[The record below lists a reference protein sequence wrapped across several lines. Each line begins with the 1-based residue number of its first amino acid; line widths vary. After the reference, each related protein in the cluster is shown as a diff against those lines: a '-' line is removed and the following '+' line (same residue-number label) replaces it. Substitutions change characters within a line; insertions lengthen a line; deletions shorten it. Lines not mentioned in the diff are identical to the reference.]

1 MKKEITI
8 FTDGAC
14 SGNPGKG
21 GWGAVLLYQDNEKHL
36 SGSEK
41 LTTNNRMEL
50 KATIEALK
58 AIKHPSKIKLYTDS
72 QYVKNG
78 ITEWIINWKKNGWKT
93 ANKKPVSN
101 KELWVEL
108 DKNVSLHDI
117 EWFWVKGHSGNHYN
131 EIADKLNAAVGAS
144 RAAVDAGYVSN
155 DYQVGQTGKVVVPD
169 LYIAVGIS
177 GAIQHLA
184 GMKES
189 KVIVAINKDEEAP
202 IFNVADYGLNAD
214 LFEALPQLS
223 SELDKLNT
231 IQQ

>member
-93 ANKKPVSN
+93 ANKKNVKN
-101 KELWVEL
+101 KDLWTEL
-108 DKNVSLHDI
+108 DNLSNSFEIKWN
-117 EWFWVKGHSGNHYN
+117 WVKAHSTDILNN
-131 EIADKLNAAVGAS
+131 EVDLLARKIAN
-144 RAAVDAGYVSN
+144 N
-155 DYQVGQTGKVVVPD
+155 
-169 LYIAVGIS
+169 
-177 GAIQHLA
+177 
-184 GMKES
+184 
-189 KVIVAINKDEEAP
+189 
-202 IFNVADYGLNAD
+202 
-214 LFEALPQLS
+214 
-223 SELDKLNT
+223 
-231 IQQ
+231 

>member
-78 ITEWIINWKKNGWKT
+78 ITEWIINWKKMDGKLLI
-93 ANKKPVSN
+93 KKRSPI
-101 KELWVEL
+101 
-108 DKNVSLHDI
+108 KN
-117 EWFWVKGHSGNHYN
+117 F
-131 EIADKLNAAVGAS
+131 
-144 RAAVDAGYVSN
+144 
-155 DYQVGQTGKVVVPD
+155 
-169 LYIAVGIS
+169 
-177 GAIQHLA
+177 
-184 GMKES
+184 
-189 KVIVAINKDEEAP
+189 
-202 IFNVADYGLNAD
+202 GLN
-214 LFEALPQLS
+214 
-223 SELDKLNT
+223 
-231 IQQ
+231 

>member
-72 QYVKNG
+72 QYVKKG

-93 ANKKPVSN
+93 ANKKEVSN
-101 KELWVEL
+101 KVLWTEL
-108 DKNVSLHDI
+108 DLLNNEFEVS
-117 EWFWVKGHSGNHYN
+117 WNWVKAHSTDELNN
-131 EIADKLNAAVGAS
+131 EVDLLARDAA
-144 RAAVDAGYVSN
+144 N
-155 DYQVGQTGKVVVPD
+155 
-169 LYIAVGIS
+169 L
-177 GAIQHLA
+177 
-184 GMKES
+184 
-189 KVIVAINKDEEAP
+189 
-202 IFNVADYGLNAD
+202 
-214 LFEALPQLS
+214 
-223 SELDKLNT
+223 
-231 IQQ
+231 